1 MGKFMAARRKFV
13 LFRISKRIRRTL
25 LTCYDCET
33 DNTNEPA
40 SKRPKHHEGYNKIS
54 QIRSSIKNIENIL
67 SNLSK
72 DLMTRTVPTLTSTST
87 PAPPPLP
94 PPPCPP
100 VGLIVPKK
108 ILESRT
114 SQQTNLLNELSN
126 VFR

>member
-1 MGKFMAARRKFV
+1 MKRKNSE
-13 LFRISKRIRRTL
+13 I
-25 LTCYDCET
+25 

-40 SKRPKHHEGYNKIS
+40 SKRPKHHESFNEIS
-54 QIRSSIKNIENIL
+54 QINSSIKNIENIL
-67 SNLSK
+67 SNLSE
-72 DLMTRTVPTLTSTST
+72 DLKTRTVPTLTSTPT
-87 PAPPPLP
+87 P
-94 PPPCPP
+94 PPPPPPPPVPP